1 MAEDRSK
8 PSATDTAASE
18 PTAGNALPDLGS
30 ARLGNFAAA
39 VRADPERI
47 GPYRILGRVGEGGMG
62 IVFRAEQ
69 REPVRRTVALKLIR
83 LGMDSEQVLARFES
97 ERQALA
103 VMDHPHVA
111 KVLDA
116 GTTDGGRPYFV
127 MEFVAG
133 EPITTFCDRLQYTTA
148 RRLELFIQAC
158 EAVQHAHQ
166 KAMIHRDIKPSNIL
180 VALVDGDRPHV
191 KVIDFGVAKALTER
205 LTDRTLHTTT
215 GQLVGTPEYMSP
227 EQAEGS
233 LDVDTRTDVYSL
245 GVVLYEL
252 LCGALPFDP
261 ASLRGA
267 GHAQMQQILRD
278 VEPPR
283 PSAKLSGLGAVA
295 TQLAQRRQAQV
306 QQLTGQLRRELEWIP
321 LKAMNKDRTRR
332 YATADQLADDV
343 RNYLAQRPLLA
354 GPEVL
359 SYRARKFVRRN
370 KRAVVAVT
378 AVVVALA
385 IGAVVSSALAVRLKR
400 TADAVRAEQ
409 RTTQAVLQFL
419 LDDVLGG
426 ANPEVGRSADLTVKQ
441 ALDNAAGSVAGKFAA
456 QPLVEA
462 VVRHTFADTYLALG
476 LPEAALPHAQAA
488 VALRRRAL
496 GDDHPETIAAQSD
509 LGLVYHTQGNL
520 AEAESIYRDVL
531 DRARRALGNEHRHT
545 LTAISNL
552 AMLYGQTGKPAEA
565 EPLLREALAH
575 RWRALGDD
583 HSDTLILMNNLAGLL
598 QWQKK
603 LPEAEQLF
611 RQVLAGR
618 RRTLGDD
625 SPETLLSITN
635 LGGIIQEQ
643 GKPADAEL
651 LFREGLAG
659 RRHVLGDDNPETLQS
674 MHILGRCLMRQD
686 RPAEA
691 EPLFAELYRRAPS
704 AKLEPKRAADLMCN
718 WGICLARLGRFAEA
732 EPALRE
738 AQRRF
743 AEAGVETPKPVLD
756 ALAHMQQASTRPAMT
771 PAPSSSPVP

>member
-39 VRADPERI
+39 VRADPEQI

-83 LGMDSEQVLARFES
+83 LGMDSDQVLARFES

-103 VMDHPHVA
+103 ILDHPHVA

-116 GTTDGGRPYFV
+116 GTTEGGRPYFV

-133 EPITTFCDRLQYTTA
+133 EPITAFCDRHHYTTNQ
-148 RRLELFIQAC
+148 RLELFTQAC

-166 KAMIHRDIKPSNIL
+166 KAIIHRDLKPSNIL
-180 VALVDGDRPHV
+180 VSLVDDRPHV

-227 EQAEGS
+227 EQAEAS

-245 GVVLYEL
+245 GVILYEL
-252 LCGALPFDP
+252 LCGALPFEP

-267 GHAQMQQILRD
+267 GYGEIQRILRD

-283 PSAKLSGLGAVA
+283 PSAKLTSLGAVGA
-295 TQLAQRRQAQV
+295 QVAQRRQAHV
-306 QQLTGQLRRELEWIP
+306 QQLAGQLRRELEWIP

-343 RNYLAQRPLLA
+343 RNYLANRPLLA

-370 KRAVVAVT
+370 KGAVGAVG

-385 IGAVVSSALAVRLKR
+385 IGAVVSSALAIRLKR

-409 RTTQAVLQFL
+409 QTTQAVLQYL

-426 ANPEVGRSADLTVKQ
+426 ANPEVSRSAELTVKQ
-441 ALDNAAGSVAGKFAA
+441 ALDNAAGNVAGKFAA

-476 LPEAALPHAQAA
+476 LPDAALPHAQAA
-488 VALRRRAL
+488 AALRRRAL
-496 GDDHPETIAAQSD
+496 GDDNPETIAAQSD
-509 LGLVYHTQGNL
+509 LGLVYHTMGNL
-520 AEAESIYRDVL
+520 DEAESIYRDVL
-531 DRARRALGNEHRHT
+531 ARSRRALGDEHRHT

-565 EPLLREALAH
+565 EPLLREALAI
-575 RWRALGDD
+575 RRRTLGDD
-583 HSDTLILMNNLAGLL
+583 HPDTLILMSNLAGLL

-611 RQVLAGR
+611 RQVLASR

-643 GKPADAEL
+643 GKPADAES
-651 LFREGLAG
+651 LFRAALAG
-659 RRHVLGDDNPETLQS
+659 RRRVLGDDHPETLQT

-686 RPAEA
+686 RLAEA
-691 EPLFAELYRRAPS
+691 EPLFAEVYRRAPN

-718 WGICLARLGRFAEA
+718 WGICLAKLGRYAEA

-756 ALAHMQQASTRPAMT
+756 ALAHVQQASTRPAT
-771 PAPSSSPVP
+771 TRAPSSSTVP

>member
-1 MAEDRSK
+1 MAENRSK

-39 VRADPERI
+39 VRADPEQI

-62 IVFRAEQ
+62 VVFRAEQ

-116 GTTDGGRPYFV
+116 GTTESGRPYFV

-133 EPITTFCDRLQYTTA
+133 EPITTFSDRLQYTTA
-148 RRLELFIQAC
+148 RRLELFVQAC

-166 KAMIHRDIKPSNIL
+166 KAIIHRDLKPSNIL
-180 VALVDGDRPHV
+180 VSQVDGKPHA
-191 KVIDFGVAKALTER
+191 KVIDFGVAKALTAK
-205 LTDRTLHTTT
+205 LTDRTLHTMSD
-215 GQLVGTPEYMSP
+215 QLVGTPEYMSP
-227 EQAEGS
+227 EQAAGS
-233 LDVDTRTDVYSL
+233 FDVDTRTDVYAL

-261 ASLRGA
+261 SSLRSA
-267 GHAQMQQILRD
+267 GQAEIQRILRD

-283 PSAKLSGLGAVA
+283 PSAKLSSLGAVA
-295 TQLAQRRQAQV
+295 GLVAQRRQAHV
-306 QQLTGQLRRELEWIP
+306 QQLSGQLRRELEWIP
-321 LKAMNKDRTRR
+321 LKAMHKERMRR
-332 YATADQLADDV
+332 YATAEQLADDV
-343 RNYLAQRPLLA
+343 RNYLAHRPLLA

-370 KRAVVAVT
+370 KGSVVAVT
-378 AVVVALA
+378 AVVVALL
-385 IGAVVSSALAVRLKR
+385 IGAVVSSVLAVRLKR

-419 LDDVLGG
+419 LDDVLGS
-426 ANPEVGRSADLTVKQ
+426 ANPEVSRSADLTVKQ
-441 ALDNAAGSVAGKFAA
+441 ALDNAAAGVPGKFAA

-462 VVRHTFADTYLALG
+462 VVRHALADTYLALG
-476 LPEAALPHAQAA
+476 LPDAALPHAQAA

-496 GDDHPETIAAQSD
+496 GHDNPETIAAQSD
-509 LGLVYHTQGNL
+509 LGLVYHTTGNL
-520 AEAESIYRDVL
+520 PEAESIYRDVL

-565 EPLLREALAH
+565 EPLLREALAY
-575 RWRALGDD
+575 RRRTLGDN
-583 HSDTLILMNNLAGLL
+583 HPDTLILMNNLAGLL

-618 RRTLGDD
+618 RRTLGEDH
-625 SPETLLSITN
+625 PETLLSLTN

-643 GKPADAEL
+643 GKPADAEP
-651 LFREGLAG
+651 LFRDALAG
-659 RRHVLGDDNPETLQS
+659 RRRVLGDDHPETLQT
-674 MHILGRCLMRQD
+674 MHILGRCLMRQS

-691 EPLFAELYRRAPS
+691 EPFFAEVYRRVPN
-704 AKLEPKRAADLMCN
+704 AKLEPRRAADLMCN
-718 WGICLARLGRFAEA
+718 WGICLTRLGRYAEA

-756 ALAHMQQASTRPAMT
+756 ALAHVQQASTQPATT
-771 PAPSSSPVP
+771 PAPTSSPVP

>member
-1 MAEDRSK
+1 
-8 PSATDTAASE
+8 
-18 PTAGNALPDLGS
+18 LPDLGS
-30 ARLGNFAAA
+30 ARLEQFGAA
-39 VRADPERI
+39 VRADPERV
-47 GPYRILGRVGEGGMG
+47 GPYRILARIGQGGMG
-62 IVFRAEQ
+62 VVYQAEQ

-103 VMDHPHVA
+103 LMDHPHVA

-116 GTTDGGRPYFV
+116 GTTEGGRPFFV

-148 RRLELFIQAC
+148 RRLELFLQAC

-166 KAMIHRDIKPSNIL
+166 KAIIHRDLKPSNIL
-180 VALVDGDRPHV
+180 VSDVDGKPHV
-191 KVIDFGVAKALTER
+191 KVIDFGVAKALTR
-205 LTDRTLHTTT
+205 KLTDRTLHTLSD
-215 GQLVGTPEYMSP
+215 QLVGTPEYMSP
-227 EQAEGS
+227 EQAAGS
-233 LDVDTRTDVYSL
+233 LDVDTRTDVYAL

-261 ASLRGA
+261 SSLRSA
-267 GHAQMQQILRD
+267 GYVEIQRILRD
-278 VEPPR
+278 VDPPR
-283 PSAKLSGLGAVA
+283 PSAKLSSLGAVA
-295 TQLAQRRQAQV
+295 DQLAQRRQAHAE
-306 QQLTGQLRRELEWIP
+306 QLTGQLRRELEWIP
-321 LKAMNKDRTRR
+321 LKAMHKERTRR

-343 RNYLAQRPLLA
+343 RNYLAHRPLLA

-370 KRAVVAVT
+370 KGAVVAVT
-378 AVVVALA
+378 AVVVALLVGG
-385 IGAVVSSALAVRLKR
+385 IVSSALAIRLKR

-441 ALDNAAGSVAGKFAA
+441 ALDNAAGAVPGKFAA

-476 LPEAALPHAQAA
+476 LPEAALPHARAA
-488 VALRRRAL
+488 AALRRRAL

-509 LGLVYHTQGNL
+509 LGLVYHTMGNL
-520 AEAESIYRDVL
+520 NEAESIYRDIL

-565 EPLLREALAH
+565 EPLLREALAY
-575 RWRALGDD
+575 RRRTLGDD
-583 HSDTLILMNNLAGLL
+583 HPDTLMLMNNLGGLL

-603 LPEAEQLF
+603 FPEAESLF

-618 RRTLGDD
+618 RRALGADH
-625 SPETLLSITN
+625 PETLTAMTN
-635 LGGIIQEQ
+635 LGGMLQEQ
-643 GKPADAEL
+643 GKLTDAEPH
-651 LFREGLAG
+651 FREALGG
-659 RRHVLGDDNPETLQS
+659 RRRVLGDDHPDTLQS
-674 MHILGRCLMRQD
+674 MHIVGRSLMRQD

-691 EPLFAELYRRAPS
+691 EPLFAEVYRRVPG

-718 WGICLARLGRFAEA
+718 WGICLARLGRLAEA

-738 AQRRF
+738 AERRF
-743 AEAGVETPKPVLD
+743 KEVGAPVPEQVRA
-756 ALAHMQQASTRPAMT
+756 ALAHVERSATAPAIK
-771 PAPSSSPVP
+771 P